1 MLSTKEKLQKELIK
15 SRITNNETKRQI
27 IRKKIE
33 KSSRKLDGYY
43 NPKIHKNIWQ
53 TSGYIHKKNQ
63 YIYNDTGLGYNLNN
77 ENNIQI
83 NNNIDNKKIKIPQT
97 HFLEFDYLKNNEVI
111 ITIEHCSNCEEHLIH
126 THHINDIYKH
136 ISNIIK
142 NCISLRFPFIKVFI
156 KPCEIKDNI
165 QKLGCLEIQMGKKIN
180 NKTKIITLFSK
191 INSGSWPNIYSIL
204 NKIMKHVPL
213 LNLKI
218 TLFNKEEGLDDKEKE
233 TEILLENFHI
243 KLPSKLYNIKVNLY
257 EYYPE
262 QLEKY
267 FYENDDS
274 LDQIFNP
281 KRRTEIL
288 KEEIEKNNNKYT
300 KKYNNIISERP
311 KSSYSYYNNNN
322 NNLILNEKS
331 FINTNLN
338 NSFNSTLYS
347 SNTNNSILK
356 NNKSKLFIEDSTQL
370 KKMKGKILSS
380 AFSDKEGIILLENVP
395 YDSYIIEVENNQNFK
410 SCGIFLQFK
419 KIFEYDELNNPYKN
433 KLFTYNRIIGL
444 TKQIDSYVQVF
455 IYFINEEGKNELINE
470 AKVTLIRK
478 YFGDN
483 DLYLN
488 DIEEFNF
495 KENKN
500 IKGRYEIITT
510 PGECIIKVFKIGF
523 EETSKE
529 VNLKLGENK
538 INIELKK

>member
-1 MLSTKEKLQKELIK
+1 
-15 SRITNNETKRQI
+15 
-27 IRKKIE
+27 
-33 KSSRKLDGYY
+33 
-43 NPKIHKNIWQ
+43 
-53 TSGYIHKKNQ
+53 
-63 YIYNDTGLGYNLNN
+63 
-77 ENNIQI
+77 
-83 NNNIDNKKIKIPQT
+83 
-97 HFLEFDYLKNNEVI
+97 
-111 ITIEHCSNCEEHLIH
+111 
-126 THHINDIYKH
+126 
-136 ISNIIK
+136 
-142 NCISLRFPFIKVFI
+142 
-156 KPCEIKDNI
+156 
-165 QKLGCLEIQMGKKIN
+165 MGKKIN

-218 TLFNKEEGLDDKEKE
+218 TLYNNEEGLDEREKE
-233 TEILLENFHI
+233 IQILLENF

-281 KRRTEIL
+281 KRRTQIL
-288 KEEIEKNNNKYT
+288 KEEIENNNNKYT
-300 KKYNNIISERP
+300 QKFNNIISQRP
-311 KSSYSYYNNNN
+311 KSSYSYYNNNKS
-322 NNLILNEKS
+322 ILTERTFSNPNS
-331 FINTNLN
+331 N
-338 NSFNSTLYS
+338 NSFYSTLYS
-347 SNTNNSILK
+347 SNTNSNIYS
-356 NNKSKLFIEDSTQL
+356 NKSKLIIEDSTQL
-370 KKMKGKILSS
+370 KKMKGKLLSS
-380 AFSDKEGIILLENVP
+380 AFSDKDGIIFIENVP
-395 YDSYIIEVENNQNFK
+395 YDSYIIEVENCQNFK
-410 SCGIFLQFK
+410 SCGIFVQFN

-455 IYFINEEGKNELINE
+455 IYFINEEGTNELIDN

-529 VNLKLGENK
+529 VNLKLGDNK

>member
-1 MLSTKEKLQKELIK
+1 
-15 SRITNNETKRQI
+15 
-27 IRKKIE
+27 
-33 KSSRKLDGYY
+33 
-43 NPKIHKNIWQ
+43 
-53 TSGYIHKKNQ
+53 
-63 YIYNDTGLGYNLNN
+63 
-77 ENNIQI
+77 
-83 NNNIDNKKIKIPQT
+83 
-97 HFLEFDYLKNNEVI
+97 
-111 ITIEHCSNCEEHLIH
+111 
-126 THHINDIYKH
+126 
-136 ISNIIK
+136 
-142 NCISLRFPFIKVFI
+142 
-156 KPCEIKDNI
+156 
-165 QKLGCLEIQMGKKIN
+165 MGKKIN

-218 TLFNKEEGLDDKEKE
+218 TLFNKEEGLDEKEKE
-233 TEILLENFHI
+233 TEILLENFKI
-243 KLPSKLYNIKVNLY
+243 KLPPKLYNIKVNLY

-281 KRRTEIL
+281 KRRIQIL
-288 KEEIEKNNNKYT
+288 KEEIENNNNKYT
-300 KKYNNIISERP
+300 KAYNNIITQRP
-311 KSSYSYYNNNN
+311 KSSYTYSNNNN
-322 NNLILNEKS
+322 SILTERIFS
-331 FINTNLN
+331 NTNFN
-338 NSFNSTLYS
+338 NSLNSTLYS
-347 SNTNNSILK
+347 SNTNNSK

-370 KKMKGKILSS
+370 KKMKGKLLSS

-395 YDSYIIEVENNQNFK
+395 YDSYIIEVENCQNFK

-455 IYFINEEGKNELINE
+455 LYFINEEGKNELINN

-488 DIEEFNF
+488 DDEEFNF
-495 KENKN
+495 EENKN

>member
-33 KSSRKLDGYY
+33 NSSRKLDGYY
-43 NPKIHKNIWQ
+43 NPKIHKKLWQ

-83 NNNIDNKKIKIPQT
+83 NNNINNKKIKIPQT

-142 NCISLRFPFIKVFI
+142 NCINLRFPFIKVFL
-156 KPCEIKDNI
+156 KPCEIKENI

-218 TLFNKEEGLDDKEKE
+218 TLYNNEEGLDDKEKE

-300 KKYNNIISERP
+300 KKYNNIISQRP
-311 KSSYSYYNNNN
+311 KSSYSYYNNN
-322 NNLILNEKS
+322 K
-331 FINTNLN
+331 
-338 NSFNSTLYS
+338 
-347 SNTNNSILK
+347 SILTERTFS
-356 NNKSKLFIEDSTQL
+356 NSNIYSNKSKLIIEDSTQL
-370 KKMKGKILSS
+370 KKMKGKLLSS
-380 AFSDKEGIILLENVP
+380 AFSDKDGIIFIENVP
-395 YDSYIIEVENNQNFK
+395 YDSYIIEVENCQNFK
-410 SCGIFLQFK
+410 SCGIFVQFN

-455 IYFINEEGKNELINE
+455 IYFINEEGTNELIDN

-488 DIEEFNF
+488 DNEEFNF
-495 KENKN
+495 EENKN